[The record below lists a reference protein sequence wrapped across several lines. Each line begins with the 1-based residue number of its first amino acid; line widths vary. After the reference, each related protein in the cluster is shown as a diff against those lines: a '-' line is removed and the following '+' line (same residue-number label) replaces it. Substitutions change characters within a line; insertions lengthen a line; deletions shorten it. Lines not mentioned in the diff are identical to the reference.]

1 MIFVTGASGN
11 VGKEIVQHLLRRQ
24 ASFRVGV
31 RSAETGVTPAGV
43 NTVRF
48 DFLDAGTYRSAVEGC
63 DAVFLLRPPAISNT
77 RKTLNVFLDVA
88 RQCGVSQ
95 VVFISVAGAGNN
107 PIVPHHAVEQHLRA
121 GPAGWTILRPGFF
134 SQNVGGAY
142 RDDIRW
148 DDRIY
153 LPAGSARVAFV
164 DTRDIAE
171 VAVNALMAPAAH
183 LGKTYTLS
191 GPEAISFQEIASMLT
206 EELGRHIRY
215 QPASIAA
222 YFLHL
227 LRRRMPVMQILV
239 ESILHLSLRFGQTQA
254 VDKSLS
260 NLLGHPPGSMRDY
273 IREHRSLWLRLQP
286 TNLSQLSTPAFP
298 ELQNANKGDL

>member
-11 VGKEIVQHLLRRQ
+11 VGKEIVRHLLQRQ

-31 RSAETGVTPAGV
+31 RSAATVFTPADV
-43 NTVRF
+43 NTVMF
-48 DFLDAGTYRSAVEGC
+48 DFLDAGTYRAAVEGC
-63 DAVFLLRPPAISNT
+63 DTVFLLRPPAISNT

-88 RQCGVSQ
+88 RQCAVSQ
-95 VVFISVAGAGNN
+95 VVFISVARAGNN

-121 GPAGWTILRPGFF
+121 GPTGWTILRSGFF
-134 SQNVGGAY
+134 AQNVGGAY
-142 RDDIRW
+142 RDDIRC

-171 VAVNALMAPAAH
+171 VAVNALMDPAEH
-183 LGKTYTLS
+183 LGKTYTLT
-191 GPEAISFQEIASMLT
+191 GPEAFSFQEIASMLT
-206 EELGRHIRY
+206 EELGRPIRY

-227 LRRRMPVMQILV
+227 FRRRMPVMQILV
-239 ESILHLSLRFGQTQA
+239 ESILHFSLRFGQAQA
-254 VDKSLS
+254 VNKSLL

-273 IREHRSLWLRLQP
+273 IREHRSLWLRAQP
-286 TNLSQLSTPAFP
+286 TSLSTIT
-298 ELQNANKGDL
+298 